1 MADLAEAQL
10 HATLALAAAVGLSA
24 HLDTADSRAWRKA
37 AGAPLVP

>member
-24 HLDTADSRAWRKA
+24 YLDAADGRAWREA
-37 AGAPLVP
+37 AGGRLGP